1 MPLEIAI
8 ILWVLQIV
16 HFAKQLLKIVYI
28 RHERQQTLGAHV
40 AGVGSKTAQLTQYNL
55 L

>member
-8 ILWVLQIV
+8 ISRVLQIV
-16 HFAKQLLKIVYI
+16 NFAKQLLKIVYI

-40 AGVGSKTAQLTQYNL
+40 AGSKTAQLTQYNL